1 MSVLATVTLV
11 VVPLA
16 VGCITAAQRWC
27 YRRRLNA
34 NLAKARADRDRC
46 LRERDHDR
54 QLADRSA

>member
-1 MSVLATVTLV
+1 VSVLATVTLV

-34 NLAKARADRDRC
+34 NLAKARADRARS
-46 LRERDHDR
+46 RAV
-54 QLADRSA
+54 ADELTCQEEG